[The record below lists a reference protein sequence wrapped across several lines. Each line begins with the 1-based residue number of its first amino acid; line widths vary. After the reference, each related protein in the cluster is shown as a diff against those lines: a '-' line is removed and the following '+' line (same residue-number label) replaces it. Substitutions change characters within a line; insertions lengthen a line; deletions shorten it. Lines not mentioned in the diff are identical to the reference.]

1 MIERITSHDDYQREG
16 EEHVPFSCC
25 PCVPCC
31 DVCVE
36 CTGQSKDGN
45 WLAPP
50 PCAPGPFPCSLAE
63 PSMSANSLSDPACE
77 CELELRANI
86 LGGCWCPCGEY
97 CDCEL
102 LVWGN
107 VTARKVG
114 V

>member
-1 MIERITSHDDYQREG
+1 
-16 EEHVPFSCC
+16 
-25 PCVPCC
+25 
-31 DVCVE
+31 
-36 CTGQSKDGN
+36 
-45 WLAPP
+45 
-50 PCAPGPFPCSLAE
+50 
-63 PSMSANSLSDPACE
+63 MSANSLSDPACE